1 MYICITIIADFLAD
15 TPNWQVLWGKNKYL
29 VNSLYEKS
37 KNKVSLNQMYTVKY
51 LVFSMDKQ
59 IN

>member
-15 TPNWQVLWGKNKYL
+15 TQNWQVLWGKNKYL

-37 KNKVSLNQMYTVKY
+37 KNKVSLNQM
-51 LVFSMDKQ
+51 
-59 IN
+59 